1 MGSSVTT
8 DQALAP
14 IAERARPPA
23 EVRVPSGAHGLTW
36 RPLTPDDGAGLT
48 TLVTAIEE
56 ADSEPFRTSYD
67 EVMEKFEGAWK
78 DHARDT
84 LAGVDDSGVLRAWAQ
99 VNQPP
104 GDVSV
109 VRTYLDGGV
118 HPEWRARGIGRELLA
133 WQVDRAR
140 QVLAA
145 TGKDVPGR
153 IAAFASEQA
162 TATIALLQAAGLA
175 PIRVY
180 SELRRPLGEDL
191 PERVPPSGVRIAPWS
206 DERDED
212 VRLAHNEAFASHWGS
227 EPQTGESWRSGRSQF
242 APDWSL
248 VALDEESDEV
258 AGYLLSGRYEQD
270 WEIAGHSSGYVE
282 LLGVRPGWR
291 RRGVAPALLAAVMA
305 RLRADGIEYAE
316 IGVDTENLSGAL
328 GLYTSLG
335 FAPFHRATMYT
346 IEL

>member
-1 MGSSVTT
+1 MASSVTT

-23 EVRVPSGAHGLTW
+23 AARVPSGEHGLTW

-48 TLVTAIEE
+48 TLIAAIED
-56 ADSEPFRTSYD
+56 ADGEPFRTSYD
-67 EVMEKFEGAWK
+67 EVMEKFDGAWK
-78 DHARDT
+78 DIARDT
-84 LAGVDDSGVLRAWAQ
+84 LVGVDDSGVLRAWAQ
-99 VNQPP
+99 INQPP

-118 HPEWRARGIGRELLA
+118 HPGWRARGIGRELLA
-133 WQVDRAR
+133 WELDRAR
-140 QVLAA
+140 QVLAG

-153 IAAFASEQA
+153 IAAFASEHASA
-162 TATIALLQAAGLA
+162 TAALLRAAGLA

-180 SELRRPLGEDL
+180 SELRRPLGDNL
-191 PERVPPSGVRIAPWS
+191 PQRPTPAGVRIAPWS
-206 DERDED
+206 DERDDD

-227 EPQTGESWRSGRSQF
+227 EPQTGESWRAERSHF
-242 APDWSL
+242 APTWSL
-248 VALDEESDEV
+248 VALDEETDQV
-258 AGYLLSGRYEQD
+258 VGYLQSGRYEQD
-270 WEIAGHSSGYVE
+270 WEIAGHTSGYVE
-282 LLGVRPGWR
+282 LLGVRPAWR
-291 RRGVAPALLAAVMA
+291 RRGIAPALLAAMMA

-335 FAPFHRATMYT
+335 FTPFHRATMYS